1 MLPVWPKQKYYL
13 TNELS
18 LFNFIYEIMRNCDST
33 FSISIQ
39 IFSVISV
46 TFLREILQI
55 SFLDVLLVLMEKFQ
69 QFRHKKIH
77 KKIVESK
84 K

>member
-1 MLPVWPKQKYYL
+1 
-13 TNELS
+13 
-18 LFNFIYEIMRNCDST
+18 MRNCDST

-69 QFRHKKIH
+69 QFRHKKIN